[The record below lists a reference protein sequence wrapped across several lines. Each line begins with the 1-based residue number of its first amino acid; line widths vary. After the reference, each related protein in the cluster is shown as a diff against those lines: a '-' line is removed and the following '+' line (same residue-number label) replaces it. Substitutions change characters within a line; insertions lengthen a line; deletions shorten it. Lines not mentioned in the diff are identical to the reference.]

1 MIVTIQVHLVF
12 MSTYHPLSQPELG
25 TKGIREIKHSPN
37 VVVSG
42 DSKHDS
48 IRERAVMIKQ
58 R

>member
-1 MIVTIQVHLVF
+1 VTIQVHLVF